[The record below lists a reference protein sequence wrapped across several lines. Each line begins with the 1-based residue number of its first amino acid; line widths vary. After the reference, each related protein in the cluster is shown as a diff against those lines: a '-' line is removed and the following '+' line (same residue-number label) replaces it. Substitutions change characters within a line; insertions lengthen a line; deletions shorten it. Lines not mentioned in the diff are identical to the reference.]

1 MINRVK
7 YPGPGTQMA
16 VKKNNKRDSRAGG
29 PTIATSVY
37 DRVRD
42 DILTG
47 ALAPGH
53 RLGTDQLRARYEVGI
68 SPMREALNRLLAEK
82 LVCFKDQKGFHVAGI
97 GEDDLHDLIRM
108 RCWAEETALRES
120 MANATPE
127 WEESIV
133 VAYHRLSRT
142 PRSAS
147 SDEFEFNSEWEALH
161 RDFHNCFLSNCGSPR
176 LLAHCELLA
185 DQAKRYRQLAA
196 TISFPGRAE
205 GDEHKSL
212 IEKTLSGDVEAAVEA
227 HHAHLRKTL
236 EIIIE
241 SGLSLPA
248 GKIAV

>member
-1 MINRVK
+1 
-7 YPGPGTQMA
+7 MA
-16 VKKNNKRDSRAGG
+16 VRKNNKRDSRAGG

-37 DRVRD
+37 DRVRN

-68 SPMREALNRLLAEK
+68 SPVREALNRLLAEK
-82 LVCFKDQKGFHVAGI
+82 LVCFEDQKGFHVAGI

-120 MANATPE
+120 IANATPE

-147 SDEFEFNSEWEALH
+147 SDKFEFNSEWEALH
-161 RDFHNCFLSNCGSPR
+161 REFHNCFLSNCGSPR

-185 DQAKRYRQLAA
+185 DQTKRYRQLAA

-212 IEKTLSGDVEAAVEA
+212 MKKTLSGDVEAAVEA